1 MGKFNFIET
10 KISDLYI
17 IEPQMFGDT
26 RGYFMESYNKQDF
39 YDVGLTMEFVQDNES
54 KSNKGVLRGLHFQI
68 SHPQGKLV
76 RVTKGKVFD
85 VAIDLRKNSP
95 TFSKYVGVILTDE
108 NKKQLY
114 IPEGFAHGFLVLSD
128 IAIFNYKCTDYY
140 RPEDE
145 SGILWSDEDISV
157 QWPLEGLA
165 SVFLS
170 DKDKGLKKLR
180 DIEIFV

>member
-17 IEPQMFGDT
+17 IEPQIFGDT
-26 RGYFMESYNKQDF
+26 RGYFMESYNKQDYF
-39 YDVGLTMEFVQDNES
+39 DVGLTMEFIQDNES
-54 KSNKGVLRGLHFQI
+54 KSKKGVLRGLHFKI

-85 VAIDLRKNSP
+85 VAVDLRKDSP

-114 IPEGFAHGFLVLSD
+114 IPEGFAHGFLVLSE

-140 RPEDE
+140 RPEHK
-145 SGILWSDEDISV
+145 SGILWTDEDIDV
-157 QWPLEGLA
+157 QWPLEGLS

-170 DKDKGLKKLR
+170 DKDKNLNKLR